1 MSKNPSLYHQMYRAV
16 ESAFTPGQSK
26 HAAEE
31 YERRARVYSYEYR
44 QKLNDFSADFSKYIK
59 THYPE
64 IKLIKEI
71 EPDHVSEYLEA
82 KHDAGCSDSYV
93 KSLTSYAS
101 KLGHLTS
108 NLYQCDINWHDDV
121 KTPEIASKT
130 AEIEPIND
138 ISVDDWSR
146 LKEHIEEKDCQSSRA
161 LVVAAAFGLR
171 VSELTKICPADI
183 SDDSLHIHRSKGGR
197 SRDLEVRTDEQ
208 REAIEMLKELSKD
221 LDTLERV
228 FTVKGSSIN
237 KFYRENASAVG
248 IEDCEVYGV
257 HQLRRLHATEYY
269 HELKEDGYSELDAC
283 DAVSEWLGHGKN
295 RSDIIKLYVNRG

>member
-1 MSKNPSLYHQMYRAV
+1 M
-16 ESAFTPGQSK
+16 
-26 HAAEE
+26 
-31 YERRARVYSYEYR
+31 
-44 QKLNDFSADFSKYIK
+44 
-59 THYPE
+59 
-64 IKLIKEI
+64 
-71 EPDHVSEYLEA
+71 
-82 KHDAGCSDSYV
+82 
-93 KSLTSYAS
+93 
-101 KLGHLTS
+101 
-108 NLYQCDINWHDDV
+108 
-121 KTPEIASKT
+121 
-130 AEIEPIND
+130 
-138 ISVDDWSR
+138 DDWSR